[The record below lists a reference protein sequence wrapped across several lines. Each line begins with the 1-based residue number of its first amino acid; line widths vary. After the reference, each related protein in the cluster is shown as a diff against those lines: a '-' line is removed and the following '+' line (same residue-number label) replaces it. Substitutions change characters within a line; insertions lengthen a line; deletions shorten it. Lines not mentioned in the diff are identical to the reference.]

1 MVLDF
6 IVDTDRRLQILCG
19 GSLGLVYMLIQSFLF
34 SVQGLAAKALTN
46 VSAFTLAYFRGMG
59 MYIFQIYI
67 LNRYRLDPYLLNDDQ
82 LHKDMIL
89 RGFIGFLAITGLF
102 FAVKLISLMEAMT
115 LSNLTPVMTGLS
127 ASIYLKEPTKCI
139 EIISSIIYFFGL
151 LLLVKHPFMKSIFG
165 IQDSKF

>member
-1 MVLDF
+1 M
-6 IVDTDRRLQILCG
+6 IPTGACN
-19 GSLGLVYMLIQSFLF
+19 LGLIYMLIQSFLF
-34 SVQGLAAKALTN
+34 SVQGVAPKALNN
-46 VSAFTLAYFRGMG
+46 VSTFTLAYFGGIG
-59 MYIFQIYI
+59 MYNFQIYGI
-67 LNRYRLDPYLLNDDQ
+67 FLNRNRLDPYLLYYDQ
-82 LHKDMIL
+82 LHQDMIL
-89 RGFIGFLAITGLF
+89 RGFIGFLAITGF
-102 FAVKLISLMEAMT
+102 FFLVKLISLMEANA